1 MNNFIPLLL
10 IWGYSGA
17 AALVFSVVSYFIRRP
32 QNLWIDWLK
41 NFLGAV
47 FIFSGAVKAIDPMG
61 TALKM
66 KDYFDVL
73 GLGFFADYALPMAIF
88 MIVLEIH
95 LGINFLLGILR
106 RWTLMLTIPMLVF
119 FTFLTG
125 YTYLSG
131 YSSATT
137 WGNTPLSTALIG
149 LLSVGLVCVVLRMFT
164 QMGSVKTVE
173 GETSTPRGTNTA
185 TRILNSILTFVVLSS
200 LINVFMHSGSFV
212 ETDMKVTDCGCF
224 GDFLKLKPYVSYIK
238 DLILLPL
245 ALVLYNKQDE
255 ITPLLKGSI
264 IGVALTG
271 IATIAAVFV
280 NVQNYA
286 WDEPIVDF
294 RPFRNSVNIL
304 ETKKAEIEAE
314 ANLPTFVV
322 YVNKKDGSVKEI
334 DVKNTDEMMKVAMDT
349 LNWKFK
355 EQKRIG
361 EPVPARSKISEFSIT
376 GPEGSDISEILLTYP
391 EFHFVVIVSD
401 WKHADKKYFTEINK
415 LIAEAKAK
423 NVRTY
428 ALLNIASP
436 EEVKT
441 FAAENKIECDVFTAD
456 EKLLKTMIRSNPG
469 VFLMKNGTIIHKWH
483 RLKLPSFSNIQSEFK
498 VEVAPPPAVAP
509 QGTGEEAEAK

>member
-1 MNNFIPLLL
+1 MNNFIPLLQ
-10 IWGYSGA
+10 IWGYSLA
-17 AALVFSVVSYFIRRP
+17 AAVAFSVVTYFIRRP
-32 QNLWIDWLK
+32 QNMIVDLLK

-106 RWTLMLTIPMLVF
+106 KWTLMLTIPMLVF

-149 LLSVGLVCVVLRMFT
+149 LLSVGLVCIVLRMFT
-164 QMGSVKTVE
+164 QMRTSSGKATDSDAKTMD
-173 GETSTPRGTNTA
+173 STFSTAPRGTNTA
-185 TRILNSILTFVVLSS
+185 TRILNSILTFVFFSS

-245 ALVLYNKQDE
+245 ALILYNKQDE

-264 IGVALTG
+264 ISVALTG
-271 IATIAAVFV
+271 IATIAAIFV

-294 RPFRNSVNIL
+294 RPFRAGVNIL
-304 ETKKAEIEAE
+304 ETKKAEANAE
-314 ANLPTFVV
+314 VNLPTFVV

-361 EPVPARSKISEFSIT
+361 EPVPARSKISDFIIN
-376 GPEGSDISEILLTYP
+376 GPDKTDISEILLTYP
-391 EFHFVVIVSD
+391 EFHFVVVVGD
-401 WKHADKKYFTEINK
+401 WKHTDKKYFTEINK
-415 LIAEAKAK
+415 LVAEAKAK

-436 EEVKT
+436 EEVKK
-441 FAAENKIECDVFTAD
+441 FAADNKIECDVFTAD
-456 EKLLKTMIRSNPG
+456 EKLLKTMVRSNPG

-483 RLKLPSFSNIQSEFK
+483 RLKLPTFSSIQSEFK
-498 VEVAPPPAVAP
+498 VEVAPPPAA
-509 QGTGEEAEAK
+509 Q

>member
-1 MNNFIPLLL
+1 MSNFLPLLQ
-10 IWGYSGA
+10 IWGYSLA
-17 AALVFSVVSYFIRRP
+17 AAIVFSLISYFIRRP
-32 QNLWIDWLK
+32 HNILVDLLK

-73 GLGFFADYALPMAIF
+73 GLQELSKYALPMAIF
-88 MIVLEIH
+88 MIVLELH
-95 LGINFLLGILR
+95 LGINFLLGILKK
-106 RWTLMLTIPMLVF
+106 WTLMLTIPMLVF

-137 WGNTPLSTALIG
+137 WGGVSLSTALIG
-149 LLSVGLVCVVLRMFT
+149 LLSLGLVAIVLRMFT
-164 QMGSVKTVE
+164 HSG
-173 GETSTPRGTNTA
+173 GEVAIDDVGARPRSA
-185 TRILNSILTFVVLSS
+185 SFLHRLLSSILLFAIISS
-200 LINVFMHSGSFV
+200 VINVFMHSGAFV

-245 ALVLYNKQDE
+245 ALYLYHKQDE

-264 IGVALTG
+264 ISVALTG

-280 NVQNYA
+280 NIQNYA

-294 RPFRNSVNIL
+294 RPFRNGVNIL
-304 ETKKAEIEAE
+304 ETKKAEAEAE

-322 YVNKKDGSVKEI
+322 YVNKKDGSIKEI
-334 DVKNTDEMMKVAMDT
+334 DAKNTKEMMVIAMDT

-355 EQKRIG
+355 DQKRVG
-361 EPVPARSKISEFSIT
+361 EPVPARSKISDYSIT
-376 GPEGSDISEILLTYP
+376 GPDGSDFTDKLLTHP
-391 EFHFVVIVSD
+391 DFHFAIIVSD
-401 WKHADKKYFTEINK
+401 WKHADKAYFTEINK
-415 LIAEAKAK
+415 LVAEAQAK
-423 NVRTY
+423 NVRSY
-428 ALLNIASP
+428 AVLNIASP
-436 EEVKT
+436 EEVAKFKADNGIT
-441 FAAENKIECDVFTAD
+441 CDVFTAD

-483 RLKLPSFSNIQSEFK
+483 RLKLPTFGSIQSEFK
-498 VEVAPPPAVAP
+498 IEVAPVAP
-509 QGTGEEAEAK
+509 VQEAPAEEAQ